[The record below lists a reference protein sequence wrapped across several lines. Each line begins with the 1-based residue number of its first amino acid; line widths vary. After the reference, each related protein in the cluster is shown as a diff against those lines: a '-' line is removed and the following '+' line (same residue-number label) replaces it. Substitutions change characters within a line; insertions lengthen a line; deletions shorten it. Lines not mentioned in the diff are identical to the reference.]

1 MNRIGFYASVLIAGT
16 FLAALPPALANEW
29 EIPRTGQ
36 KNQSKDFCGRSSCVR
51 RRLTAASSCAGGCSR
66 CRKSAA

>member
-51 RRLTAASSCAGGCSR
+51 RPPDGGLLL
-66 CRKSAA
+66 CRWLQSVQEVGG